1 MEDEHLR
8 RKQIMEE
15 QKKAALEELAAREQ
29 MRARE
34 REEKE
39 REKDEYNKKV
49 MIRSQIETQKDSV
62 YKQYY
67 NHFMENQDKLQN
79 IYKNKAAVSD
89 RDREIQRNDF
99 ERKEIES
106 FQQRVNKEQE
116 ERAIRMTEERD
127 MLRSFLQNQIE

>member
-106 FQQRVNKEQE
+106 FQQRVNK
-116 ERAIRMTEERD
+116 
-127 MLRSFLQNQIE
+127 

>member
-1 MEDEHLR
+1 
-8 RKQIMEE
+8 
-15 QKKAALEELAAREQ
+15 

-39 REKDEYNKKV
+39 REKEEYNKKV

-67 NHFMENQDKLQN
+67 NHFMENQEKLQN
-79 IYKNKAAVSD
+79 IYKNKAAVSE
-89 RDREIQRNDF
+89 REREIQRNDF
-99 ERKEIES
+99 ERKEIET

-127 MLRSFLQNQIE
+127 MLRSFLQNQIEEKNRKKSREK